1 MQKII
6 SGHRLMQAEEATAR
20 LKGFMETE
28 SGVLLASLRLYL
40 SRAGLAAEHTPHELL
55 NEVVIEALKHAHRFD
70 PNRQPMAWML
80 GIAAN
85 LIKRKQTELAKRNRR
100 EPLARDLFPDA
111 EDFMSDDEI
120 FEQISALAASPS
132 QDMEAGEQVALLLTG
147 LPETDQEVL
156 RLAIIHE
163 LDGEALALT
172 LGITPGAARV
182 RLHRAINRLR
192 HSRMTREWVNNDD

>member
-1 MQKII
+1 
-6 SGHRLMQAEEATAR
+6 MQAEEATAR

-28 SGVLLASLRLYL
+28 SGALLDSLRLYL
-40 SRAGLAAEHTPHELL
+40 SRAGLAADHTPHELL

-70 PNRQPMAWML
+70 PNRQPMAWLL

-85 LIKRKQTELAKRNRR
+85 LIKRKQAELTKRNRR

-120 FEQISALAASPS
+120 FEQITKLAASPS
-132 QDMEAGEQVALLLTG
+132 QELEASEQVTLLLAG

-163 LDGEALALT
+163 LDGEALAQV

-182 RLHRAINRLR
+182 RLHRAMNRLR
-192 HSRMTREWVNNDD
+192 DSQTMRGWVNNDD